1 MPLDLALLSRKLKAY
16 REQFEASFEQVAAA
30 TGIPADRLAELESGG
45 QKPTGDEILIIADY
59 YKCDYNYFLSG
70 DEPAVFEQ
78 TEELYRTHGD
88 QFSPEDRW
96 AVQEFLYL
104 CECEQFLW
112 QALERSP
119 LISFSFRKTG
129 SHYKRQGADAAEAL
143 RRFKNYQANQVVSD
157 VFQDLRSIG
166 FHVFRRR
173 LGNSKISG
181 LCVRHPQAGNCLLIN
196 YDEDMFRQRFTAA
209 HEGGHAILDDDQSV
223 IVSYEGAHDLREVR
237 ANAFASG
244 YLVPRETLALL
255 PNDLPWTPETVTEW
269 GIRFGVNPEPLLFA
283 LKDIGRVSEQQV
295 ENLRRVRIPPNMKN
309 DPELSNSLSANTSR
323 RVREMLERGLSAPY
337 VNLCFDA
344 YDADDQRIVSAARLA
359 EMLLADPGQVA
370 DIAALYG
377 RVLRHEL

>member
-1 MPLDLALLSRKLKAY
+1 
-16 REQFEASFEQVAAA
+16 
-30 TGIPADRLAELESGG
+30 
-45 QKPTGDEILIIADY
+45 
-59 YKCDYNYFLSG
+59 
-70 DEPAVFEQ
+70 
-78 TEELYRTHGD
+78 
-88 QFSPEDRW
+88 
-96 AVQEFLYL
+96 
-104 CECEQFLW
+104 
-112 QALERSP
+112 
-119 LISFSFRKTG
+119 
-129 SHYKRQGADAAEAL
+129 
-143 RRFKNYQANQVVSD
+143 

-223 IVSYEGAHDLREVR
+223 IVSYEGAHDLHEVR
-237 ANAFASG
+237 ANAFASN
-244 YLVPRETLALL
+244 YLL
-255 PNDLPWTPETVTEW
+255 PPESLKLLPADLSWTPETVTKW
-269 GIRFGVNPEPLLFA
+269 GIRFRVNPEPLLFA

-295 ENLRRVRIPPNMKN
+295 ADLRSVRIPPNKKN

-337 VNLCFDA
+337 VKLCFDA
-344 YDADDQRIVSAARLA
+344 YDQSIVSAARLA
-359 EMLLADPGQVA
+359 EMLLADPGHVT

>member
-295 ENLRRVRIPPNMKN
+295 EELRRVRIPPNMKN
-309 DPELSNSLSANTSR
+309 DPELSNSLSANTSQ
-323 RVREMLERGLSAPY
+323 RVRKMLERGLSAPY
-337 VNLCFDA
+337 VKLCFDA
-344 YDADDQRIVSAARLA
+344 YDQSIVSAARLA